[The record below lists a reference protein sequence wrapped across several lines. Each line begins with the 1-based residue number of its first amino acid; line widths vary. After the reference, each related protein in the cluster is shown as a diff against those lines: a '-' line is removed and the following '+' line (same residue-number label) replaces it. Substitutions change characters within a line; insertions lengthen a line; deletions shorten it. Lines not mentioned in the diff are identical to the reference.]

1 MATIIKLYYNTGIR
15 PEKNAAI
22 EGITTFLSAKQS
34 VTIPLNRFIQHDTSL
49 SIKIDSNLLTDKYT
63 GNVLNPFRNGKPD
76 YCGIKNDQDGAY
88 VYYYVMNKDW
98 TATRTVTLELAIDS
112 LTSFQNAWE
121 FTDKTVVTRE
131 HKDRFINKQVTIG
144 AFTYLP
150 RKLYLDGD
158 NIQPALYNKEEDYIE
173 DYEAPGDWYLM
184 YIANNTSGAVEGKD
198 YPIDAYLVS
207 GSNISVGSYTYRLTV
222 SSLDAS
228 KVYYFGGSVIGSFAA
243 DDYAVLPDG
252 SKLML
257 DGIYFLKKPQ
267 NGNWQLSKALGN
279 GNSKYITSFA
289 DHLDF
294 SSIKNLIIAPVD
306 CLLSTLAQMPTS
318 INNSKTGTK
327 APTKTASSGSVDG
340 IETVDRTDTRI
351 LSILKLPYAPVDIII
366 NEETE
371 EFQLPAEIEKVS
383 AITWQNQK
391 SNSYLKIKSNYL
403 SAFEKDIMFPKGF
416 LDYAF
421 MKKSEITDVRK
432 LEAES
437 ALYRSDYFQFRF
449 VYDSFS
455 YPLQYELLD
464 ENYLKTVYNTQ
475 GPLTIKMVTTST
487 MNSRFLFDFNNNGKG
502 YVYGYKDQDYPYIMN
517 VARNNNVATYNS
529 DYINYIR
536 NGYNYDVKA
545 KNAAVLNAGLGIATG
560 ALGTGIGLAT
570 GGIGTNIRMGINAS
584 KYARGAAIAADL
596 SKRVLDT
603 ADTAYR
609 SGFGEDAKQYLG
621 TGASL
626 ADVSQAAF
634 KESQRLSNQYNP
646 TANVLALGQMVNGIT
661 GIINGVQQIQ
671 LTEANFQQKQH
682 AIKQASVSVSGSDD
696 IDLLSY
702 YSKNKMKVERWE
714 CSDRMKKALG
724 DLYYYQGYS
733 TQEQKIPTH
742 NNRKWFDFLQC
753 QADIKNTKNL
763 DQKFIDNIK
772 DRLSI
777 GVTYYHNVN
786 GQWDLEQTKGNNEK
800 WI

>member
-22 EGITTFLSAKQS
+22 EGITTFLSTKQS

-76 YCGIKNDQDGAY
+76 YCGIKNDQDSDY

-207 GSNISVGSYTYRLTV
+207 GSNIAVGSFTYRLTV

-267 NGNWQLSKALGN
+267 SGNWQLSKALGN

-306 CLLSTLAQMPTS
+306 CLLSTLAQMPAS

-327 APTKTASSGSVDG
+327 APVKVASSGSVDG

-351 LSILKLPYAPVDIII
+351 LSILKLPYAPVDIVI

-487 MNSRFLFDFNNNGKG
+487 MNSRFLFDFNNNGNG

-545 KNAAVLNAGLGIATG
+545 KNAAVLNARLGIGASAVSTGLQLFGLG
-560 ALGTGIGLAT
+560 GTVKSLSKAAAAAKEGIEFETWAQKS
-570 GGIGTNIRMGINAS
+570 MGNAS
-584 KYARGAAIAADL
+584 TVGITEGNIA
-596 SKRVLDT
+596 
-603 ADTAYR
+603 
-609 SGFGEDAKQYLG
+609 QYKAQLEE
-621 TGASL
+621 TQNKLRTS
-626 ADVSQAAF
+626 
-634 KESQRLSNQYNP
+634 
-646 TANVLALGQMVNGIT
+646 TTLALGQAYTGVT

-702 YSKNKMKVERWE
+702 YSKNRMKVERWE

>member
-22 EGITTFLSAKQS
+22 EGITTFLSTKQS

-76 YCGIKNDQDGAY
+76 YCGIKNDQDSNY

-207 GSNISVGSYTYRLTV
+207 GSNIAVGSYTYRLTV

-267 NGNWQLSKALGN
+267 SGNWQLSKALGN

-306 CLLSTLAQMPTS
+306 CLLSTLAQMPAS

-327 APTKTASSGSVDG
+327 APAKVASSGSVDG

-351 LSILKLPYAPVDIII
+351 LSILKLPYAPVDIVI

-487 MNSRFLFDFNNNGKG
+487 MNSRFLFDFNNNGNG

-545 KNAAVLNAGLGIATG
+545 KNAAVLNAELGIGASAVSTGLQIFGLGGTVRSLSKAAAAAKEGIEFETWAQES
-560 ALGTGIGLAT
+560 LGTDSTVGITAG
-570 GGIGTNIRMGINAS
+570 NIA
-584 KYARGAAIAADL
+584 
-596 SKRVLDT
+596 
-603 ADTAYR
+603 
-609 SGFGEDAKQYLG
+609 QYKAQLEE
-621 TGASL
+621 TQNKLRTS
-626 ADVSQAAF
+626 
-634 KESQRLSNQYNP
+634 
-646 TANVLALGQMVNGIT
+646 TTLALGQAYTGVT

-702 YSKNKMKVERWE
+702 YSKNRMKVERWE

>member
-22 EGITTFLSAKQS
+22 EGITTFLSTKQS

-76 YCGIKNDQDGAY
+76 YCGIKNDQDSDY

-207 GSNISVGSYTYRLTV
+207 GSNIAVGSYTYRLTV

-267 NGNWQLSKALGN
+267 SGNWQLSKALGN

-306 CLLSTLAQMPTS
+306 CLLSTLAQMPAS

-327 APTKTASSGSVDG
+327 APTKVASSGSVDG

-351 LSILKLPYAPVDIII
+351 LSILKLPYAPVDIVI

-545 KNAAVLNAGLGIATG
+545 KNAAVLNAELGIGASAVSTGLQIFGLGGTVRSLSKAAAAAKEGIEFETWAQES
-560 ALGTGIGLAT
+560 LGTDSTVGITAG
-570 GGIGTNIRMGINAS
+570 NIA
-584 KYARGAAIAADL
+584 
-596 SKRVLDT
+596 
-603 ADTAYR
+603 
-609 SGFGEDAKQYLG
+609 QYKAQLEE
-621 TGASL
+621 TQNKLRTS
-626 ADVSQAAF
+626 
-634 KESQRLSNQYNP
+634 
-646 TANVLALGQMVNGIT
+646 TTLALGQAYTGVT

-702 YSKNKMKVERWE
+702 YSKNRMKVERWE

>member
-22 EGITTFLSAKQS
+22 EGITTFLSTKQS

-76 YCGIKNDQDGAY
+76 YCGIINDQDSAY

-267 NGNWQLSKALGN
+267 SGNWQLSKALGN

-327 APTKTASSGSVDG
+327 APVKTASSGSVDG

-403 SAFEKDIMFPKGF
+403 SAFEKDIIFPKGF

-502 YVYGYKDQDYPYIMN
+502 YVYDYKDQDYPYIMN

-545 KNAAVLNAGLGIATG
+545 KNASVLNAGLGIGASAVSTG
-560 ALGTGIGLAT
+560 LQLFGLGGTVRSLSKAAAAAKEGIEFETWAQKS
-570 GGIGTNIRMGINAS
+570 MGNAS
-584 KYARGAAIAADL
+584 TAGITAGNIAEYKAQL
-596 SKRVLDT
+596 EETQNKLRTST
-603 ADTAYR
+603 T
-609 SGFGEDAKQYLG
+609 
-621 TGASL
+621 
-626 ADVSQAAF
+626 
-634 KESQRLSNQYNP
+634 
-646 TANVLALGQMVNGIT
+646 LALGQAYTGVT

-702 YSKNKMKVERWE
+702 YSKNRMKVERWE

>member
-1 MATIIKLYYNTGIR
+1 M
-15 PEKNAAI
+15 
-22 EGITTFLSAKQS
+22 
-34 VTIPLNRFIQHDTSL
+34 
-49 SIKIDSNLLTDKYT
+49 
-63 GNVLNPFRNGKPD
+63 
-76 YCGIKNDQDGAY
+76 
-88 VYYYVMNKDW
+88 
-98 TATRTVTLELAIDS
+98 
-112 LTSFQNAWE
+112 
-121 FTDKTVVTRE
+121 
-131 HKDRFINKQVTIG
+131 
-144 AFTYLP
+144 
-150 RKLYLDGD
+150 
-158 NIQPALYNKEEDYIE
+158 PA
-173 DYEAPGDWYLM
+173 
-184 YIANNTSGAVEGKD
+184 
-198 YPIDAYLVS
+198 
-207 GSNISVGSYTYRLTV
+207 
-222 SSLDAS
+222 
-228 KVYYFGGSVIGSFAA
+228 
-243 DDYAVLPDG
+243 
-252 SKLML
+252 
-257 DGIYFLKKPQ
+257 
-267 NGNWQLSKALGN
+267 
-279 GNSKYITSFA
+279 
-289 DHLDF
+289 
-294 SSIKNLIIAPVD
+294 
-306 CLLSTLAQMPTS
+306 S

-327 APTKTASSGSVDG
+327 APAKVASSGSVDG

-351 LSILKLPYAPVDIII
+351 LSILKLPYAPVDIVI

-545 KNAAVLNAGLGIATG
+545 KNAAVLNAELGIGASAVSTGLQIFGLGGTVRSLSKAAAAAKEGIEFETWAQES
-560 ALGTGIGLAT
+560 LGTDSTVGITAG
-570 GGIGTNIRMGINAS
+570 NIA
-584 KYARGAAIAADL
+584 
-596 SKRVLDT
+596 
-603 ADTAYR
+603 
-609 SGFGEDAKQYLG
+609 QYKAQLEE
-621 TGASL
+621 TQNKLRTS
-626 ADVSQAAF
+626 
-634 KESQRLSNQYNP
+634 
-646 TANVLALGQMVNGIT
+646 TTLALGQAYTGVT

-702 YSKNKMKVERWE
+702 YSKNRMKVERWE

>member
-22 EGITTFLSAKQS
+22 EGITTFLSTKQS

-76 YCGIKNDQDGAY
+76 YCGIKNDQDSNY

-198 YPIDAYLVS
+198 YPIDAYLVA
-207 GSNISVGSYTYRLTV
+207 GSNIAVGSYTYRLTV

-267 NGNWQLSKALGN
+267 SGNWQLSKALGN

-306 CLLSTLAQMPTS
+306 CLLSTLAQMPAS

-327 APTKTASSGSVDG
+327 APAKVASSGSVDG

-351 LSILKLPYAPVDIII
+351 LSILKLPYAPVDIVI

-487 MNSRFLFDFNNNGKG
+487 MNSRFLFDFNNNGNG

-545 KNAAVLNAGLGIATG
+545 KNAAVLNAELGIGASAVSTGLQIFGLGGTVRSLSKAAAAAKEGIEFETWAQES
-560 ALGTGIGLAT
+560 LGTDSTVGITAG
-570 GGIGTNIRMGINAS
+570 NIA
-584 KYARGAAIAADL
+584 
-596 SKRVLDT
+596 
-603 ADTAYR
+603 
-609 SGFGEDAKQYLG
+609 QYKAQLEE
-621 TGASL
+621 TQNKLRTS
-626 ADVSQAAF
+626 
-634 KESQRLSNQYNP
+634 
-646 TANVLALGQMVNGIT
+646 TTLALGQAYTGVT

-702 YSKNKMKVERWE
+702 YSKNRMKVERWE

>member
-22 EGITTFLSAKQS
+22 EGITTFLSTKQS

-76 YCGIKNDQDGAY
+76 YCGIKNDQDSAY

-184 YIANNTSGAVEGKD
+184 YVANNDTGAVEGKD

-222 SSLDAS
+222 SSLEAS

-252 SKLML
+252 SKLVL

-306 CLLSTLAQMPTS
+306 CLLSTLAQMPAS

-351 LSILKLPYAPVDIII
+351 LSILKLPYAPVDIVI

-502 YVYGYKDQDYPYIMN
+502 YVYDYKDQDYPYIMN

-545 KNAAVLNAGLGIATG
+545 KNAAVLNASLGIGASAVSTGLQLVGLG
-560 ALGTGIGLAT
+560 GTVRSLTKAASAAKEGIEYETWAQKS
-570 GGIGTNIRMGINAS
+570 MGNAS
-584 KYARGAAIAADL
+584 TVGITEGNIA
-596 SKRVLDT
+596 
-603 ADTAYR
+603 
-609 SGFGEDAKQYLG
+609 QYKAQLEE
-621 TGASL
+621 TQNKLRTS
-626 ADVSQAAF
+626 
-634 KESQRLSNQYNP
+634 
-646 TANVLALGQMVNGIT
+646 TTLALGQAYTGVT

-702 YSKNKMKVERWE
+702 YSKNRMKVERWE

>member
-22 EGITTFLSAKQS
+22 EGITTFLSTKQS

-63 GNVLNPFRNGKPD
+63 GDVLNPFRNGKPD
-76 YCGIKNDQDGAY
+76 YCGIINDQDSAY

-267 NGNWQLSKALGN
+267 SGNWQLSKALGN

-306 CLLSTLAQMPTS
+306 CLLSTLAQMPAS

-327 APTKTASSGSVDG
+327 APAKVASSGSVDG

-351 LSILKLPYAPVDIII
+351 LSILKLPYAPVDIVI

-545 KNAAVLNAGLGIATG
+545 KNAAVLNASLGIGASAVSTGLQLFGLG
-560 ALGTGIGLAT
+560 GTVKSLAKAAAAAKEGSEFET
-570 GGIGTNIRMGINAS
+570 WAQKSMGNAS
-584 KYARGAAIAADL
+584 TVGITEGNIA
-596 SKRVLDT
+596 
-603 ADTAYR
+603 
-609 SGFGEDAKQYLG
+609 QYK
-621 TGASL
+621 AQL
-626 ADVSQAAF
+626 AETQNKLRTS
-634 KESQRLSNQYNP
+634 
-646 TANVLALGQMVNGIT
+646 TTLALGQAYTGVT

-702 YSKNKMKVERWE
+702 YSKNRMKVERWE

>member
-22 EGITTFLSAKQS
+22 EGITTFLSTKQS

-63 GNVLNPFRNGKPD
+63 GDVLNPFRNGKPD
-76 YCGIKNDQDGAY
+76 YCGIINDQDSAY

-252 SKLML
+252 SKLTL

-267 NGNWQLSKALGN
+267 SGNWQLSKALGN

-306 CLLSTLAQMPTS
+306 CLLSTLAQMPAS

-327 APTKTASSGSVDG
+327 APAKVASSGSVDG

-351 LSILKLPYAPVDIII
+351 LSILKLPYAPVDIVI

-403 SAFEKDIMFPKGF
+403 SAFEKDIIFPKGF

-487 MNSRFLFDFNNNGKG
+487 MNSRFLFDFNNNGNG

-545 KNAAVLNAGLGIATG
+545 KNAAVLNAELGIGASAVSTGLQLFGLG
-560 ALGTGIGLAT
+560 GTVKSLSKAAAAAKEGIEFETWAQES
-570 GGIGTNIRMGINAS
+570 MGNAS
-584 KYARGAAIAADL
+584 TVGITEGNIA
-596 SKRVLDT
+596 
-603 ADTAYR
+603 
-609 SGFGEDAKQYLG
+609 QYK
-621 TGASL
+621 AQL
-626 ADVSQAAF
+626 AETQNKLRTS
-634 KESQRLSNQYNP
+634 
-646 TANVLALGQMVNGIT
+646 TTLALGQAYAGVT

-702 YSKNKMKVERWE
+702 YSKNRMKVERWE

>member
-22 EGITTFLSAKQS
+22 EGITTFLSTKQS

-184 YIANNTSGAVEGKD
+184 YIANNDTRAVEGKD

-222 SSLDAS
+222 ASLDAS

-252 SKLML
+252 SKLVL

-279 GNSKYITSFA
+279 GNGKYITSFA

-306 CLLSTLAQMPTS
+306 CLLSTLAQMPTT
-318 INNSKTGTK
+318 INHSKTGTK
-327 APTKTASSGSVDG
+327 APVKTASSGSVDG

-351 LSILKLPYAPVDIII
+351 LSILKLPYAPVDIVI

-403 SAFEKDIMFPKGF
+403 SAFEKDILFPKGF

-502 YVYGYKDQDYPYIMN
+502 YVYDYKDQDYPYIMN

-545 KNAAVLNAGLGIATG
+545 KNAAVLNAGLGIGASAVSTG
-560 ALGTGIGLAT
+560 LQLFGLG
-570 GGIGTNIRMGINAS
+570 GTVRS
-584 KYARGAAIAADL
+584 L
-596 SKRVLDT
+596 SKAASAAKEGIEYEAWAQKSFGDNSTVGITAGNIAQYKAQLEDT
-603 ADTAYR
+603 QNKLRT
-609 SGFGEDAKQYLG
+609 S
-621 TGASL
+621 T
-626 ADVSQAAF
+626 
-634 KESQRLSNQYNP
+634 
-646 TANVLALGQMVNGIT
+646 TLALGQAYTGVT
-661 GIINGVQQIQ
+661 GIINGIQQIQ

-702 YSKNKMKVERWE
+702 YSKNRMKVERWE

-800 WI
+800 WL

>member
-22 EGITTFLSAKQS
+22 EGITTFLSTKQS

-76 YCGIKNDQDGAY
+76 YCGIINDQDSAY

-252 SKLML
+252 SKLTL

-267 NGNWQLSKALGN
+267 SGNWQLSKALGN

-327 APTKTASSGSVDG
+327 APVKTASSGSVDG

-351 LSILKLPYAPVDIII
+351 LSILKLPYAPGDIVI

-403 SAFEKDIMFPKGF
+403 SAFEKDIIFPKGF

-502 YVYGYKDQDYPYIMN
+502 YVYDYKDQDYPYIMN

-545 KNAAVLNAGLGIATG
+545 KNASVLNAGLGIGASAVSTG
-560 ALGTGIGLAT
+560 LQLFGLGGTVRSLSKAAAAAKEGIEFETWAQKS
-570 GGIGTNIRMGINAS
+570 MGNAS
-584 KYARGAAIAADL
+584 TAGITAGNIAEYKAQL
-596 SKRVLDT
+596 EETQNKLRTST
-603 ADTAYR
+603 T
-609 SGFGEDAKQYLG
+609 
-621 TGASL
+621 
-626 ADVSQAAF
+626 
-634 KESQRLSNQYNP
+634 
-646 TANVLALGQMVNGIT
+646 LALGQAYTGVT

-702 YSKNKMKVERWE
+702 YSKNRMKVERWE

>member
-22 EGITTFLSAKQS
+22 EGITTFLSTKQS

-63 GNVLNPFRNGKPD
+63 GDVLNPFRNGKPD
-76 YCGIKNDQDGAY
+76 YCGIINDQDSAY

-252 SKLML
+252 SKLTL
-257 DGIYFLKKPQ
+257 EGIYFLKKPQ

-318 INNSKTGTK
+318 INSSKTGTK

-351 LSILKLPYAPVDIII
+351 LSILKLPYAPVDIVI
-366 NEETE
+366 NEETS

-545 KNAAVLNAGLGIATG
+545 KNAAVLNAELGIGASAVSTGLQIFGLG
-560 ALGTGIGLAT
+560 GTVKSLSKAAAAAKEGIEFETWAQES
-570 GGIGTNIRMGINAS
+570 MGNAS
-584 KYARGAAIAADL
+584 TVGITEGNIA
-596 SKRVLDT
+596 
-603 ADTAYR
+603 
-609 SGFGEDAKQYLG
+609 QYK
-621 TGASL
+621 AQL
-626 ADVSQAAF
+626 AETQNKLRTS
-634 KESQRLSNQYNP
+634 
-646 TANVLALGQMVNGIT
+646 TTLALGQAYTGVT

-702 YSKNKMKVERWE
+702 YSKNRMKVERWE

>member
-22 EGITTFLSAKQS
+22 EGITTFLSTKQS

-76 YCGIKNDQDGAY
+76 YCGIKNDQDSNY

-207 GSNISVGSYTYRLTV
+207 GSNIAVGSYTYRLTV

-267 NGNWQLSKALGN
+267 SGNWQLSKALGN

-306 CLLSTLAQMPTS
+306 CLLSTLAQMPAS

-327 APTKTASSGSVDG
+327 APTKVASSGSVDG

-351 LSILKLPYAPVDIII
+351 LSILKLPYAPVDIVI

-545 KNAAVLNAGLGIATG
+545 KNAAVLNASLGIGASAVSTGLQIFGLGGTVRSLSKAAAAAKEGIEFETWAQES
-560 ALGTGIGLAT
+560 LGTDSTVGITAG
-570 GGIGTNIRMGINAS
+570 NIA
-584 KYARGAAIAADL
+584 
-596 SKRVLDT
+596 
-603 ADTAYR
+603 
-609 SGFGEDAKQYLG
+609 QYKAQLEE
-621 TGASL
+621 TQNKLRTS
-626 ADVSQAAF
+626 
-634 KESQRLSNQYNP
+634 
-646 TANVLALGQMVNGIT
+646 TTLALGQAYTGVT

-702 YSKNKMKVERWE
+702 YSKNRMKVERWE